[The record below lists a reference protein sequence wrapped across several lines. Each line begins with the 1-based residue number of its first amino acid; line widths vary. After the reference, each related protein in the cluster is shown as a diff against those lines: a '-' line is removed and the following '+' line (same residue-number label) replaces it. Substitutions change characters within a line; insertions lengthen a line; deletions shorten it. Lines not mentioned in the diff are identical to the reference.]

1 MAFEDQARE
10 PQHSSAVASS
20 HSNEMDAWMR
30 ESPALLAAI
39 IDSAMDAI
47 ISVDEDQR
55 IRLFNA
61 AAERMFRCSAVEAIG
76 QPLDRFLPHQHR
88 QAHREHI
95 KMFGETGDTSRAM
108 GHLRPL
114 SALRADG
121 QEFPIEASISKV
133 EVGGRKVFTVI
144 LRDITARVQSE
155 EQVRRLNSELERRV
169 KERTAALTAA
179 NKELEGFTYSVAHD
193 LRAPLRHL
201 DAFSRIVLEEFAN
214 QLPEEGQQYLRTIR
228 RSSRI
233 MTRLVEDLL
242 NLARIGKHDLRIERV
257 ELGPIAHSIV
267 RQFQTETA
275 DRTIEWRVGPLPL
288 AECDPGLM
296 RQVLINLISNA
307 VKYTRDRPNAVVE
320 VDTVDMNGALA
331 VRIRDNGV
339 GFDMKYADKLFGV
352 FQRLH
357 PSDQFEGTGV
367 GLATVDRIVKRHGG
381 RVWAESAAGKGAS
394 FFFSLPTMSPGAT
407 DPAEEPDEETVE

>member
-1 MAFEDQARE
+1 
-10 PQHSSAVASS
+10 
-20 HSNEMDAWMR
+20 
-30 ESPALLAAI
+30 
-39 IDSAMDAI
+39 
-47 ISVDEDQR
+47 
-55 IRLFNA
+55 
-61 AAERMFRCSAVEAIG
+61 
-76 QPLDRFLPHQHR
+76 
-88 QAHREHI
+88 
-95 KMFGETGDTSRAM
+95 
-108 GHLRPL
+108 
-114 SALRADG
+114 
-121 QEFPIEASISKV
+121 
-133 EVGGRKVFTVI
+133 
-144 LRDITARVQSE
+144 
-155 EQVRRLNSELERRV
+155 
-169 KERTAALTAA
+169 
-179 NKELEGFTYSVAHD
+179 VAHD